1 MNKKLRIEIILIA
14 IIIIVSFLVRKEYFP
29 KPIFFLLTIPTSM
42 YFFPIKFILSK
53 DFKAISIFSDFIVSL
68 SITMSFVS
76 LYLDKDAMIFDVLHL
91 VLLVINIILA
101 VLVDKEKNKYAHI
114 LSLSLIALIN
124 AV

>member
-91 VLLVINIILA
+91 VLLVLNIILA

-114 LSLSLIALIN
+114 LLLILIAMIN

>member
-1 MNKKLRIEIILIA
+1 MNKKLKIEIIVIA
-14 IIIIVSFLVRKEYFP
+14 IIIISSFLVRKEYFP
-29 KPIFFLLTIPTSM
+29 KPIFFLLTIPASI

-76 LYLDKDAMIFDVLHL
+76 LYLDKDAMVFSVLLL
-91 VLLVINIILA
+91 VLLLLNIVLA
-101 VLVDKEKNKYAHI
+101 VIVDKQKNKYAHI
-114 LSLSLIALIN
+114 LSISLIAVMN